1 MYTNLQF
8 KNFKGS
14 VIIAGL
20 TALLLVFSVF
30 SPISAYAEQPMIS
43 NGKIQTKK
51 NNFNV
56 VVLGDSLA
64 AGYQKGFD
72 STSVPYGFGE
82 IVYEQAMFQG
92 NRATYT
98 NYGVL
103 GLRSNG
109 LLNWLNAMEKQQ
121 HITANEVQQGLKDP
135 RVDTLIGD
143 TKALHESITG
153 ADLIVLSIGGNDFLN
168 ILAGLDLTKSVSS
181 MSADEKNA
189 LVTQLQASTDNYKK
203 NLTNILTIIQS
214 LNSDV
219 VIASQNQ
226 YLPLPK
232 MKFNGVESY
241 LQVSPD
247 LAELLVGAQTNL
259 NKEFD
264 SIIEAFKKSGLHI
277 DYIDAAAV
285 IDGNALGLT
294 DIATLDVHPNATG
307 YQKLGEAYSNLLWGE
322 YKTAAPRKVGDPLS
336 VIVNGKDVV
345 STYPTKVI
353 NGRTYLVLRDITTA
367 VGAEL
372 SWSNK
377 TETAT
382 VKLND
387 RVVELKVGSNSYLVN
402 GKSYPLDAP
411 VFLAKI
417 GKENKTYVPIA
428 ALSSGLDLF
437 VQYWGKQ
444 KLVFVNN

>member
-8 KNFKGS
+8 KNFRGS
-14 VIIAGL
+14 VVIAAI

-30 SPISAYAEQPMIS
+30 FPISAYAEQPLIS

-72 STSVPYGFGE
+72 TTSVPYGFGE

-92 NRATYT
+92 NRATYA

-103 GLRSNG
+103 GLRSKG
-109 LLNWLNAMEKQQ
+109 LLNWLNAAEKQQ
-121 HITANEVQQGLKDP
+121 FITANDVQQGLNDP

-143 TKALHESITG
+143 TKALYESITG
-153 ADLIVLSIGGNDFLN
+153 ADLIVLAIGGNDFLN

-189 LVTQLQASTDNYKK
+189 LVTQLQTSTDEYKK
-203 NLTNILTIIQS
+203 NLTAILTTIQS
-214 LNSDV
+214 LNPDV
-219 VIASQNQ
+219 IIASQNQ

-232 MKFNGVESY
+232 LTING
-241 LQVSPD
+241 QVFYGDVPKD
-247 LAELLVGAQTNL
+247 LAELLIGAQTNL

-264 SIIEAFKKSGLHI
+264 TVIEVFKKSGLHI
-277 DYIDAAAV
+277 DYIDAASV
-285 IDGNALGLT
+285 IDGNAIGLT
-294 DIATLDVHPNATG
+294 DIVTLDVHPNATG

-322 YKTAAPRKVGDPLS
+322 FKTAAARKAGDPLS
-336 VIVNGKDVV
+336 VIVNGQDVV
-345 STYPTKVI
+345 SNYPTKVI

-377 TETAT
+377 TQTAT
-382 VKLND
+382 VQLNN
-387 RVVELKVGSNSYLVN
+387 RTVELKVGSNTYVVN

-411 VFLAKI
+411 VFLETI